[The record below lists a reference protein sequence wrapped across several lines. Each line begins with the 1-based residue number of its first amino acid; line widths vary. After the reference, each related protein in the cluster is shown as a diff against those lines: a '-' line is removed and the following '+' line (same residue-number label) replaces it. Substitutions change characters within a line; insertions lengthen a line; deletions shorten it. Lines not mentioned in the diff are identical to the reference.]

1 MSDFIEDLQKA
12 IDQVK
17 AASDDSPKYRY
28 FCYTEEGKKLIKK
41 YDPSADVTVFPTHLC
56 KGSSE
61 KDKVYVLPVEE
72 LKPIKLVVEDP
83 VKNVGYKLLA
93 SSFGVW
99 NLKENM

>member
-1 MSDFIEDLQKA
+1 MSNFIEDLQKA

-17 AASDDSPKYRY
+17 AASDNRPVYRY

-41 YDPSADVTVFPTHLC
+41 YDPSAYVTVFPSYMCNGT
-56 KGSSE
+56 SE

-72 LKPIKLVVEDP
+72 FKPVKFFVEDP
-83 VKNVGYKLLA
+83 IKNIGYKLPA

-99 NLKENM
+99 NLEK